1 MKIEKPLERPHPF
14 GTVTAFF
21 DVILEV
27 VVGDQICPS
36 TFKKSDLAGIDVL
49 IDRGGMR
56 PEDFGDFFDG
66 QEVHLYKSSIGIP
79 VILEMRR
86 AV

>member
-1 MKIEKPLERPHPF
+1 MKEKPLERPHPF
-14 GTVTAFF
+14 GTVSVLF
-21 DVILEV
+21 DVILKV
-27 VVGDQICPS
+27 VVRDQICPS
-36 TFKKSDLAGIDVL
+36 TFEESDLSSIDVL
-49 IDRGGMR
+49 IDRGRMR

-79 VILEMRR
+79 VILDMRR